1 MAEVTPVGDVEA
13 VVGCVSSAG
22 RNCERVPVA
31 MRETSQMQGKQALRS
46 LTACL
51 DHHSPATLQMG
62 KAGWSRHQ
70 PASKVAVPADIH
82 GGNAVAENY
91 PSELSDALSVRNQE
105 RRDCAVMTA
114 NRSFQFRQA
123 SLVPLCGWVWVFA
136 ALVWPAQAAAADRP
150 APGRYAAVPSA
161 RDPGRLARGSSAR

>member
-1 MAEVTPVGDVEA
+1 
-13 VVGCVSSAG
+13 
-22 RNCERVPVA
+22 
-31 MRETSQMQGKQALRS
+31 MQGKQTLRS

-91 PSELSDALSVRNQE
+91 PSELSDALSVRTL
-105 RRDCAVMTA
+105 AV
-114 NRSFQFRQA
+114 Q
-123 SLVPLCGWVWVFA
+123 
-136 ALVWPAQAAAADRP
+136 D
-150 APGRYAAVPSA
+150 
-161 RDPGRLARGSSAR
+161 